1 MYNYQSAIYQYWN
14 DQKTFNFDVFFN
26 NFNGIL
32 KEKLALH
39 GILSLDNYI
48 ESVSKYYDLNVI
60 KQFVYESHHTEQ
72 KYNENDILKAI
83 FEPRY
88 NKFRQKYVS
97 SPIYC
102 KLIVLFQDLI
112 IRKICNKYSNVELME
127 RCIHAEHN
135 SGKIIGL
142 DIAGMRRKY
151 ERLLVDPAFGIL
163 TRAGLEEHLSGAYN
177 ILLIDINDM
186 HTLNNMY
193 GYDVVNQKIRGI
205 FSTFKMPE
213 NSYIGRLYCGDEIII
228 ANTDSLVGVGA
239 RLVKHALKDNIKL
252 KYKLFKNKTISDLE
266 KSIGK
271 CWEK

>member
-1 MYNYQSAIYQYWN
+1 MYNYQSGIYQYWN
-14 DQKTFNFDVFFN
+14 DQKTFNYHEFFK
-26 NFNGIL
+26 NFHKLLG
-32 KEKLALH
+32 EKLALH
-39 GILSLDNYI
+39 GCLNLDDYI
-48 ESVSKYYDLNVI
+48 KCVSKYYDLDVI

-88 NKFRQKYVS
+88 KKFRDKYLTTE
-97 SPIYC
+97 IYS
-102 KLIVLFQDLI
+102 KLNTLHKDLLF
-112 IRKICNKYSNVELME
+112 RNNSNFYSNVELME

-142 DIAGMRRKY
+142 DIADMRRKY

-186 HTLNNMY
+186 HTLNDMY

-271 CWEK
+271 CWGK